1 MTRDEI
7 LRRFEVVLDA
17 ALADETAPSGIPA
30 ELLGEGNGAG
40 NDGESSCDSYM
51 LWSATTALTQE
62 VRLQGRAFQDLT
74 SGLEAQAARIG
85 AELKSVYAEREKL
98 LKAEAERR
106 ARKQI
111 LGQMVDLRDRLVRG
125 LESAKTCLE
134 TAKVPPPAPG
144 FLERWLGSVPRADN
158 PALDAVAALIR
169 GSELGIER
177 LDQSLEEFGALEIHC
192 AGQMFDPRRMNAIET
207 EVSTAVPEGT
217 VLEVYRSG
225 YEWEGEV
232 FRTAQVK
239 VAKGGNG

>member
-7 LRRFEVVLDA
+7 LRRFEGVVDA
-17 ALADETAPSGIPA
+17 ALADEAAPSGIPA
-30 ELLGEGNGAG
+30 ELLGEG
-40 NDGESSCDSYM
+40 DGDESRCDSYM

-62 VRLQGRAFQDLT
+62 VRLQGRAFQDLA
-74 SGLEAQAARIG
+74 SGLEAQTARVG
-85 AELKSVYAEREKL
+85 AELKAVYAEREKL

-111 LGQMVDLRDRLVRG
+111 LGQLVDLRDRLVRG
-125 LESAKTCLE
+125 LESAKPCMD
-134 TAKVPPPAPG
+134 AAGVPPPEPRL
-144 FLERWLGSVPRADN
+144 LERLLGIGPQAAN
-158 PALDAVAALIR
+158 PALDAVAALMR
-169 GSELGIER
+169 GYELGLER

-207 EVSTAVPEGT
+207 EVSVGVAEGT